1 MTVNSLDVIYYT
13 FAFIVP
19 GYIIDEI
26 IDKISPVK
34 TEKTDIRF
42 LRCLLYSVINYVVW
56 AAWGIRLINKFFKN
70 KEDITYWLVVALA
83 VIVSGA
89 ITGFVIGIIKA
100 KRLSAKILNPMLLKM
115 NIALKHPAPTAWDYQ
130 FNKLQSG
137 CGEWVIVRLKSG
149 ETVYGRYGTG
159 SFSSSEET
167 ERDIYLER
175 TYSWS
180 DNGAWIETDRSDGI
194 WISPNEISTIE
205 FIK

>member
-70 KEDITYWLVVALA
+70 KEDITYWLVVDLA